1 METIFAEKLETLISP
16 GAANSRMKDYHDL
29 LLLCRSES
37 KLIDKIW
44 LKDNITQTFQN
55 RRTVFSLPVHFQSD
69 ELERHAA
76 SLVWAFTCFRCDR
89 VQALGL
95 PEKID
100 TVINDL
106 NQWLLAI
113 DN

>member
-1 METIFAEKLETLISP
+1 M
-16 GAANSRMKDYHDL
+16 
-29 LLLCRSES
+29 
-37 KLIDKIW
+37 IDKIR

-55 RRTVFSLPVHFQSD
+55 RGTIFSLPVHFQSD
-69 ELERHAA
+69 ELERMQLLWSGH
-76 SLVWAFTCFRCDR
+76 LRVLGVDR

-106 NQWLLAI
+106 NKWLLAI
-113 DN
+113 